1 MAGVL
6 PFKGILYNTS
16 VARPQDVVAPPY
28 DIITPEVSEDLSGG
42 SPYTIVR
49 IDAGKEL
56 EGNGPHENKYARA
69 ALYLGDWLRDGILLR
84 SDRPCFYAYEM
95 DYAITGQRKR
105 LLGFFGLLRL
115 EELGRGVYP
124 HERTHQR
131 AREDRLSLLKACKAN
146 TSPIFSL
153 YNSPQRKAS
162 GVLEAAGGRSPYM
175 EASDSDGAM
184 HRLRLI
190 DDAASIRAITED
202 LKDKPIFIA
211 DGHHRYET
219 ALEYKKTVGDE
230 RANHVLMFLA
240 NIADGGLTILPTH
253 RLVNADGEILKKL
266 GGHFRIEELSPGAD
280 MLAAIEG
287 RKNTFGL
294 YLKGGTAP
302 RDMGGT
308 APRDIGGRYALEYLG
323 GGLPDAHPA
332 LRGLDVVILHELVFK
347 GLLGTEDVSYE
358 MDGRKAVSLVEEG
371 VYRACFFLNP
381 TGVRDVEAVA
391 LSSER
396 MPPKS
401 TYFYPKLLTGFVI
414 NSLTG

>member
-1 MAGVL
+1 MAEVI

-16 VARPQDVVAPPY
+16 AVRPQDVVAPPY
-28 DIITPEVSEDLSGG
+28 DIITPELREELYGR
-42 SPYTIVR
+42 SPYNIVR

-56 EGNGPHENKYARA
+56 EGNGLRKNKYTRA
-69 ALYLGDWLRDGILLR
+69 ALYLRDWLKQGILLR
-84 SDRPCFYAYEM
+84 GDRPCFYAYEA
-95 DYAITGQRKR
+95 DYALKGQRKR
-105 LLGFFGLLRL
+105 LLGFFGLVRL

-124 HERTHQR
+124 HERTHRR

-153 YNSPQRKAS
+153 YNSPKKKAS
-162 GVLEAAGGRSPYM
+162 AVLEAAGGRSPYM
-175 EASDSDGAM
+175 EASDSDGAF
-184 HRLRLI
+184 HRLWLI
-190 DDAASIRAITED
+190 DEPASIRAITED
-202 LKDKPIFIA
+202 LKDRPIFIA

-219 ALEYKKTVGDE
+219 ALEFKKTVGDE
-230 RANHVLMFLA
+230 SANYVLMFLA

-266 GGHFRIEELSPGAD
+266 GGHFRIEKLSPGAD
-280 MLAAIEG
+280 MPSAIEG

-294 YLKGGTAP
+294 CLKGGTAP
-302 RDMGGT
+302 C
-308 APRDIGGRYALEYLG
+308 DIGGRYALEYSG
-323 GGLPDAHPA
+323 GGLPEAHPA
-332 LRGLDVVILHELVFK
+332 LRGLDVVILHELVLK
-347 GLLGTEDVSYE
+347 GLLGVEDVSYE
-358 MDGRKAVSLVEEG
+358 MDGRKAVSLVEGG
-371 VYRACFFLNP
+371 VYTACFFLNP